1 MSGLGAWRTLRPG
14 ATVGARSDPSLERPI
29 VELRH
34 LRYFVAVAEELH
46 FRRAAE
52 RLYVAQP
59 AVSEQIRKLETELGV
74 RLFDRTHQRVLLT
87 DAGSALLVEARCVLQ
102 QAEAARRAACL
113 AHDVSGSR
121 LKVGYVPDLLPASV
135 PLALHQVAASVPA
148 LEVTLESGQAR
159 DLLQAVRG
167 RRLDLAV
174 TGLPAPTSGLRVL
187 SLGSERLVAAVPS
200 DRTASTITLEGLAS
214 QRLITLPR
222 GTDPALYDAI
232 VAVFHDAGL
241 APVLSPASEPRI
253 ESVLLGVASGGGMSL
268 LPAAAA
274 ARRTLP
280 GVRIVELADAD
291 PELEAGIA
299 IHPETTRLGVRSFL
313 HVLEGL
319 VRREHRRTALRPA
332 V

>member
-1 MSGLGAWRTLRPG
+1 VRRDDRGTTRFPR
-14 ATVGARSDPSLERPI
+14 LERPI

-59 AVSEQIRKLETELGV
+59 AVSEQIRKLESELGV

-87 DAGSALLVEARCVLQ
+87 DAGQALLAEARCVLE
-102 QAEAARRAACL
+102 QAEVACRAARR

-121 LKVGYVPDLLPASV
+121 LKVGYVPDVLPASV
-135 PLALHQVAASVPA
+135 PRALHQLTAAVPA
-148 LEVTLESGQAR
+148 LEVTLECGPAR

-167 RRLDLAV
+167 RRLDVAV
-174 TGLPAPTSGLRVL
+174 TGLPAPTSGLRVF

-200 DRTASTITLEGLAS
+200 HRTASTITLDGLAS
-214 QRLITLPR
+214 QQLLTLPR
-222 GTDPALYDAI
+222 ETDPALYDAI

-241 APVLSPASEPRI
+241 APVLTAVPEPRV
-253 ESVLLGVASGGGMSL
+253 ESVLLGVASGRGMAL

-274 ARRTLP
+274 ERRTVP
-280 GVRIVELADAD
+280 GVRIVEVLGAD
-291 PELEAGIA
+291 PELESGVTT
-299 IHPETTRLGVRSFL
+299 HPDSGLLGLQSFL
-313 HVLEGL
+313 HVLDGL
-319 VRREHRRTALRPA
+319 VSRGPRRTALRAA